1 MVAVLLL
8 YGGRPQRVRAEASG
22 RDEAGYP
29 GGYLGSGGPQRMLVV
44 EKAEQEMFG
53 ADPVAFEIAGLLYR
67 PFERSRGFGTKRD
80 LGSRPGG
87 GADAGQRAL
96 QVFRHGGPLEAETM
110 EHRER
115 HPLTLPHHRD
125 DEMFRAHGAM
135 TASVCFFVRLSDE
148 SSRCLRET
156 VEHALLDHLVRPQQE
171 RLRDRQAERPGSLH
185 VDRQLERG
193 RLLDREVSR
202 LSPSENLVQV
212 RRASSVQVR
221 VIRSVGYEPAGI
233 DKFSG
238 SRQILWLR
246 TSREADV
253 SRQVQRAV
261 FGEM

>member
-96 QVFRHGGPLEAETM
+96 QVFRHGGPLEAETL

-148 SSRCLRET
+148 SSCCLRKT
-156 VEHALLDHLVRPQQE
+156 VEHALLDHLVRPPQQ
-171 RLRDRQAERPGSLH
+171 RLRDREAEGLGGLQ
-185 VDRQLERG
+185 VDHKFELRG
-193 RLLDREVSR
+193 LLDREIAG
-202 LSPSENLVQV
+202 LGALEDLVDKASGAATQV
-212 RRASSVQVR
+212 GKAG
-221 VIRSVGYEPAGI
+221 SVGH
-233 DKFSG
+233 
-238 SRQILWLR
+238 
-246 TSREADV
+246 
-253 SRQVQRAV
+253 
-261 FGEM
+261 